1 MDREPKERVIFDESV
16 YYGDAGEESAIESL
30 MASED
35 LTEAEVRAAFI
46 DSQIFERAMEMMD
59 RDRTVE
65 LEGLSAFFDGDKSDQ
80 SSFVNPLGGNRIIAR
95 GSVGRWDGTSHG
107 LTAYRDF
114 DDMMRGADSVFKD
127 CEIGKV
133 WDENGSLFVHGYH
146 HDGGVDVELRQLTDA
161 GEEALDA
168 IEDAWVGEEFTIA
181 GKTYDGSAQST
192 MDALD
197 DLWENPAL
205 CPAPHYME
213 LAFGCP
219 AEEWEEP
226 TLDPLLAIAEF
237 TPSAIMSAEVASGVV
252 SATVLDIS
260 GTPYTVPVDV
270 LKGLKDAVRSA
281 ECAATVTAYSA
292 LTIAEWNQK
301 GDESRWALDFED
313 RNGFP
318 PQLSDYL
325 ARDAKG
331 DADGLDL
338 DMEAH
343 DMRGVADV
351 LASRQVESP
360 GLDGRDR

>member
-1 MDREPKERVIFDESV
+1 
-16 YYGDAGEESAIESL
+16 
-30 MASED
+30 
-35 LTEAEVRAAFI
+35 
-46 DSQIFERAMEMMD
+46 MEMMD

-226 TLDPLLAIAEF
+226 TLDP
-237 TPSAIMSAEVASGVV
+237 PSRHRRVHS
-252 SATVLDIS
+252 
-260 GTPYTVPVDV
+260 
-270 LKGLKDAVRSA
+270 VRHHERRGRLGRR
-281 ECAATVTAYSA
+281 ECDRARYIRHP
-292 LTIAEWNQK
+292 LH
-301 GDESRWALDFED
+301 GSRRRSQRIE
-313 RNGFP
+313 
-318 PQLSDYL
+318 
-325 ARDAKG
+325 
-331 DADGLDL
+331 
-338 DMEAH
+338 
-343 DMRGVADV
+343 
-351 LASRQVESP
+351 
-360 GLDGRDR
+360 GRCPKR

>member
-16 YYGDAGEESAIESL
+16 YYGDAGEEIAIESL

-127 CEIGKV
+127 CE
-133 WDENGSLFVHGYH
+133 
-146 HDGGVDVELRQLTDA
+146 
-161 GEEALDA
+161 
-168 IEDAWVGEEFTIA
+168 
-181 GKTYDGSAQST
+181 
-192 MDALD
+192 
-197 DLWENPAL
+197 
-205 CPAPHYME
+205 
-213 LAFGCP
+213 
-219 AEEWEEP
+219 
-226 TLDPLLAIAEF
+226 
-237 TPSAIMSAEVASGVV
+237 
-252 SATVLDIS
+252 LDIS